1 MLNYEKRG
9 IPIALVKNNN
19 ELNHKDNQI
28 IYFCDNPDET
38 KIKHPYETIDT
49 DSPNEKIQY
58 IPNVQTERS
67 VIYICGRSGCGKSY
81 YSKEY
86 IECYHMIFPKNPVY
100 VFSYLDKD
108 PTLDSME
115 YIKRVKIFEDG
126 FLDAEFEISDFDK
139 SLVLF
144 DDCDCIKDKKLRK
157 KIDSIM
163 AKVLQV
169 GRHHN
174 VSCLCLSHQICNGS
188 ETKLQ
193 LNESNSIVLFP
204 KGMGVRTLNY
214 VLENYIGMSRKQVM
228 TVKKLKSRSV
238 TIIKSSPMVIVSDK
252 KIYVLKD
259 PDEDDHTSTT

>member
-9 IPIALVKNNN
+9 VPIALVKNDNQ
-19 ELNHKDNQI
+19 LNHKDNQI
-28 IYFCDNPDET
+28 IYFTDNPEEE
-38 KIKHPYETIDT
+38 KIKHPHESITADEK
-49 DSPNEKIQY
+49 NEKIQY
-58 IPNVQTERS
+58 IPNVKTERT

-86 IECYHMIFPKNPVY
+86 IECYHMLYPKNEIY

-108 PTLDSME
+108 PTLDSMNF
-115 YIKRVKIFEDG
+115 IKRVKIFEEG
-126 FLDAEFEISDFDK
+126 FLDAEFEISDFEN

-144 DDCDCIKDKKLRK
+144 DDTDCIKDKKLRK

-174 VSCLCLSHQICNGS
+174 VSCLCLSHQICNGN

-193 LNESNSIVLFP
+193 LNESHALVLFP
-204 KGMGVRTLNY
+204 KGMGTRTLNY
-214 VLENYIGMSRKQVM
+214 VLENYIGLSKNQI
-228 TVKKLKSRSV
+228 KKIKRLKSRSV
-238 TIIKSSPMVIVSDK
+238 TIIKSSPMVVVSDRE
-252 KIYVLKD
+252 IYVLND
-259 PDEDDHTSTT
+259 DEEDY